1 MGIQLSEEEV
11 WAFTEAGHTGI
22 LTTLRRDG
30 RPVSLPLWFV
40 AFDGFVYFSTPS
52 RSKKV
57 SRVKNDPR
65 ACFLVESGLAWRE
78 LKAVMMDGAVDVVAD
93 ETLRDRVGAELDRKY
108 SGFRPDLGRAPDA
121 TKKHYGSGSATLRFT
136 PKSWISWDNAK
147 LRFAGGEQRDRKGT
161 EKTA

>member
-1 MGIQLSEEEV
+1 MGIQLSDEEV

-40 AFDGFVYFSTPS
+40 AFDGSVYFSTPS

-57 SRVKNDPR
+57 ARVKNDPR

-78 LKAVMMDGAVDVVAD
+78 LKAVMMTGSVDAVDDAGLAARVAS
-93 ETLRDRVGAELDRKY
+93 ELDRKY
-108 SGFRPDLGRAPDA
+108 RAFRPDLAAAPGA
-121 TKKHYGSGSATLRFT
+121 TRRHYGSGSATLRFT
-136 PKSWISWDNAK
+136 PASWISWDNGK
-147 LRFAGGEQRDRKGT
+147 IRFAKSEAT
-161 EKTA
+161 T